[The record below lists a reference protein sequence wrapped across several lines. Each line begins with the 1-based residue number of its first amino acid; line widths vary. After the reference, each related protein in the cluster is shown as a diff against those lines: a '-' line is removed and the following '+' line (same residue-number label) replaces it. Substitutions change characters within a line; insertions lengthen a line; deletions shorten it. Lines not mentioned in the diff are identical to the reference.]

1 MCPTGAGK
9 VHVERGYMKLGLFK
23 KIIDEIHPFTSTVVL
38 ALSGESLL
46 HPDLFEM
53 IQYAEGN
60 DVKVMLNTNAT
71 LIDKEKGKKLLESGI
86 SYISFAFDG
95 YTKAMYEKVRRGADF
110 DRTLE
115 NILDFLRLKNKM
127 KQKKPYTVLSMLN
140 LNMENPHDE
149 NKKEF
154 LKKFDTQI
162 DDIQLREVNSWGK
175 VFIETKDFTYAKFT
189 GTGTPCGRLW
199 NTIGITWD
207 GEVVPCTYNMNH
219 DYPLGNIRD
228 KALKQIWNSPKLI
241 LLRQAMI
248 DGTYLQNSPL
258 CENCTIVGTPKI
270 LGVPTGLRITLS
282 DSLENFFGYGFQ
294 RKALK
299 LAFLLKKDKFAHR
312 QIK

>member
-228 KALKQIWNSPKLI
+228 KALKQIWNSPKLN